1 MLQIERKHIKQM
13 NSNEVE
19 YLNAKLN
26 KNRSRVNEGNLL
38 LTKHSVERLNQR
50 GKMGKVTKKL
60 LIEAIL
66 DSHIIEYGIARANGQ
81 IKDEKILLK
90 SNKSYKGYSLVVSYS
105 LMTNKVITMWFNYN
119 KADEKRVTD
128 YSIYNKNMPIIGVC

>member
-26 KNRSRVNEGNLL
+26 KNRSRVNERNLL

-60 LIEAIL
+60 LIESIL

-81 IKDEKILLK
+81 I
-90 SNKSYKGYSLVVSYS
+90 
-105 LMTNKVITMWFNYN
+105 
-119 KADEKRVTD
+119 
-128 YSIYNKNMPIIGVC
+128 